1 MFFSKLGLFT
11 HFSHLST
18 QVKGKPATPTVH
30 TGSYYLPVIYLLGPF
45 SIQYLRSEAILR
57 ILSAD

>member
-30 TGSYYLPVIYLLGPF
+30 TAGYYLHTGTHYLPVIYLLGRAAF
-45 SIQYLRSEAILR
+45 SIYGRR
-57 ILSAD
+57 YD